1 MAGLYAVVYDLL
13 GRYDGSTGTLNH
25 VWALIENT
33 KIMNE
38 IARSVSFMALKPVDC
53 YEIQG

>member
-1 MAGLYAVVYDLL
+1 MAGLYVVVYDLL
-13 GRYDGSTGTLNH
+13 GRYDGPAGPLNH

-38 IARSVSFMALKPVDC
+38 IARSVNFMALKPVDC

>member
-13 GRYDGSTGTLNH
+13 GRYDGPAGPLNH

-38 IARSVSFMALKPVDC
+38 IARSVNFMALKPVDC